1 MSMQNR
7 KISTKSA
14 LKNIVTAMFMM
25 SFFTVFWAVF
35 MLVSFM
41 PSVWAMVGF
50 VIFIALSGWL
60 VYMAVRAN
68 RSVSALPDEIKQEAE
83 IVLFRSS
90 C

>member
-25 SFFTVFWAVF
+25 SFFTVFGAVF

-41 PSVWAMVGF
+41 PSV
-50 VIFIALSGWL
+50 
-60 VYMAVRAN
+60 
-68 RSVSALPDEIKQEAE
+68 
-83 IVLFRSS
+83 
-90 C
+90 

>member
-41 PSVWAMVGF
+41 PSV
-50 VIFIALSGWL
+50 
-60 VYMAVRAN
+60 
-68 RSVSALPDEIKQEAE
+68 
-83 IVLFRSS
+83 
-90 C
+90 